1 MNKDLAAILWYQY
14 VVENYDRLREAV
26 DTIST
31 NKKLLV
37 VREFMA
43 EMGHEI
49 TPQELQEFAVLL
61 EGTLEKIEKNG
72 DYKNTNSN
80 PYNQ

>member
-14 VVENYDRLREAV
+14 VLDNYDRLKAAV

-31 NKKLLV
+31 NDRLLT
-37 VREFMA
+37 VRQYMA

-49 TPQELQEFAVLL
+49 TPGELQEFAVLL

-72 DYKNTNSN
+72 DHKSTNRN
-80 PYNQ
+80 PYDQ